1 MAWSFET
8 DQEYEEKLEWARTFM
23 QERVERLDVVIDSPY
38 DLNDP
43 LRAEL
48 IPPLQEEVKRQGLW
62 ACHLSPEL
70 GGQGFGQL
78 KLALLNAI
86 VGRSDCGPSVFGS
99 QPPDSGNSE
108 IIAAYGTPEQKARYL
123 APLLANEIVSCFS
136 MTEPQGGADPGV
148 FTTRATLEGDHWV
161 LDGFKW
167 FTSNARF
174 ASVFIVVA
182 VTEPSD
188 VPVQQRISLFLVPA
202 DTPGIEF
209 VRNVGRADRPLGNGT
224 HGYLQYNGVKLPAEA
239 LLGER
244 GRGFEVAQARLNGG
258 RMHHAMRTV
267 GKAERVFEMLCE
279 RSVSRVTRGEQLAS
293 KQTVQEVVAD
303 SWLELEQFRL
313 LVLQT
318 AWKADRFGYSQ
329 LRGDIAGV
337 KAMTPTVLRN
347 IASRAIQLHGSLGVT
362 NELPLFSYL
371 LDGFAMGM
379 ADGPTEVHKST
390 LARQL
395 LRKVAPA
402 LGIFPTEHIP
412 TQLDE
417 LLDAIPDVAT
427 HLGRPS

>member
-1 MAWSFET
+1 MAWGFET
-8 DQEYEEKLEWARTFM
+8 DAEYADKLEWARTFM
-23 QERVERLDVVIDSPY
+23 KEQVERLDVVIDTPY
-38 DLNDP
+38 DLKDP

-48 IPPLQEEVKRQGLW
+48 IPPLQDEVKKHGLW

-86 VGRSDCGPSVFGS
+86 VGRSDCGPTVFGS

-108 IIAAYGTPEQKARYL
+108 IIAAYGTAEQKSRYL
-123 APLLANEIVSCFS
+123 GPLLANQIVSCFS

-148 FTTRATLEGDHWV
+148 FTTRATFDGDHWI
-161 LDGFKW
+161 LNGHKW

-174 ASVFIVVA
+174 ASFFIVVA
-182 VTEPSD
+182 VTEPPD
-188 VPVQQRISLFLVPA
+188 VPVQSRISLFLIPA
-202 DTPGIEF
+202 DIRGIEF
-209 VRNVGRADRPLGNGT
+209 VRNVGRADRPLGDGT
-224 HGYLQYNGVKLPAEA
+224 HGYLHYNGVQLPPEA

-258 RMHHAMRTV
+258 RLHHAMRTV

-279 RSVSRVTRGEQLAS
+279 RGVSRVTRGEQLAN
-293 KQTVQEVVAD
+293 KQTVQEMIAD

-313 LVLQT
+313 LVLRT
-318 AWKADRFGYSQ
+318 AWKADKYGYAQ

-347 IASRAIQLHGSLGVT
+347 ITSRAIQLHGSLGVT
-362 NELPLFSYL
+362 NELPLFAYL

-379 ADGPTEVHKST
+379 ADGPTEVHKAT

-395 LRKVAPA
+395 LRKTAPA
-402 LGIFPTEHIP
+402 EGMFPTEHIP

-417 LLDAIPDVAT
+417 LADDVPAVAT
-427 HLGRPS
+427 HLGRMR